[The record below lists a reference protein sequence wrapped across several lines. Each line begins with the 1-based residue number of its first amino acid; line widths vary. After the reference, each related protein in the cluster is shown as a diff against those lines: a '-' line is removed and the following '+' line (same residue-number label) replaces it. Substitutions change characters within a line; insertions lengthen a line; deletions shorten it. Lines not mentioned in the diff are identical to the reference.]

1 MTFESLGLHAS
12 VIKAL
17 TEAGYTK
24 PTSVQEQAV
33 PAAIEGRDLLVSSQ
47 TGSGKTAA
55 FMLPALHKFATAG
68 DVEMASASKTPN
80 QEMQSAR
87 ARGERP
93 RFKAAQPKMLVL
105 TPTRELALQVTT
117 ATDKYGSFMRR
128 VKAVSILGGMP
139 YPKQMQLLAKNPE
152 ILVATPGRLI
162 DHMESGKIDFSQLEI
177 LVLDEADRMLDMGF
191 IDDIEKI
198 VAATPEARQTML
210 FSATLDGVVGNMAK
224 RITKNPMIIQIAGS
238 ATKHENISQRVH
250 FVDDLSHKNRLLDHL
265 LRDETM
271 DQAVVF
277 TATKRDADTIADR
290 LNIAGFAAAALHG
303 DMHQGA
309 RNRTLDGMRR
319 GQVRVLVATDVAARG
334 IDVPAIT
341 HVFNYDL
348 PKFPED
354 YVHRIGR
361 TGRAGRN
368 GVAVSLV
375 NHAEGINVKRIER
388 FTKQLIPV
396 AVIEGFEPKKTAS
409 SAPRSGHKPGG
420 WKPGDN
426 RTAAKPGQRT
436 FSKPGAAPRKDGNSF
451 SKGPR
456 TGDTGTARRSY
467 GNR

>member
-12 VIKAL
+12 IIKAL
-17 TEAGYTK
+17 TESGYTA
-24 PTSVQEQAV
+24 PTGVQAQAI
-33 PAAIEGRDLLVSSQ
+33 PAAIEGRDMMVSSQ

-55 FMLPALHKFATAG
+55 FMLPALHKFASEG
-68 DVEMASASKTPN
+68 DQPQTGRTPN
-80 QEMQSAR
+80 QEAQSAR
-87 ARGERP
+87 SRGDRP
-93 RFKAAQPKMLVL
+93 RFKPAQPKMLVL

-117 ATDKYGSFMRR
+117 STDKYGAFMKR

-139 YPKQMQLLAKNPE
+139 YPKQMQLLSRNPE

-162 DHMESGKIDFSQLEI
+162 DHMESGKIDFSQLQI

-198 VAATPEARQTML
+198 VAATPEGRQTML
-210 FSATLDGVVGNMAK
+210 FSATLDGMVGNMAK
-224 RITKNPMIIQIAGS
+224 RITKDPLIIQIASS
-238 ATKHENISQRVH
+238 ATKHENIKQCIH
-250 FVDDLSHKNRLLDHL
+250 FVDDLSHKNRMLDHL
-265 LRDETM
+265 LRDETL

-309 RNRTLDGMRR
+309 RNRTLDGLRR
-319 GQVRVLVATDVAARG
+319 GQIRVLVATDVAARG
-334 IDVPAIT
+334 IDVPGIT
-341 HVFNYDL
+341 HVVNYDL

-368 GVAVSLV
+368 GIAVSLV
-375 NHAEGINVKRIER
+375 NHAESMNVKRIER
-388 FTKQLIPV
+388 FIKQLIPV
-396 AVIEGFEPKKTAS
+396 EVIEGFEPKRSA
-409 SAPRSGHKPGG
+409 SAPRSNHKPGG

-426 RTAAKPGQRT
+426 RNSKPGQRT
-436 FSKPGAAPRKDGNSF
+436 FSKPNAPRKDGNSYG
-451 SKGPR
+451 KGPR
-456 TGDTGTARRSY
+456 TGDAGATRRPF
-467 GNR
+467 GER